1 MAVIKKPVRKIVK
14 ISELKQN
21 QSESTVQLEE
31 NIIPQEQTIQ
41 ESELLKRNNII
52 LQQQTLL
59 DQLADQNLK
68 DQVVYLDPVKD
79 QEVVEQ
85 LSELRKYQS
94 ADQQEEPKKDVTEEY
109 TKKLEDYQN
118 TINQLTTLLNEPDV
132 IQQLENI
139 QQYQNVITQLEQ
151 AKTDYTK
158 IDQLET
164 LLSDTSIAQQ
174 LEQIQKYQDIAN
186 KISTLKNI
194 QSDIQ
199 NTKNTGVKT
208 PFEDNIGDV
217 NINGVSPYAIYYEDY
232 LAQLEIEQ
240 SIQPTS
246 DDLKNMSYYDGNKT
260 YANDYSNLDIPD
272 LEQCIDEG
280 TWRDRLFW
288 KFVINEDRYWD
299 LTYILIKFALGPL
312 ESFLNWFLHKIKSIK
327 IAGWYPFNWVKY
339 TKFAEQFQY
348 DVAKKYD
355 SMFCGTPTFYK
366 NYTGDKYGLA
376 QFLNDLNL

>member
-14 ISELKQN
+14 ISDLKQN
-21 QSESTVQLEE
+21 QSEVTKEYLEE
-31 NIIPQEQTIQ
+31 QTVMPEQTIQ

-59 DQLADQNLK
+59 DQLADNNLK

-94 ADQQEEPKKDVTEEY
+94 VDQENQNIISSYTDESKSIIEDSFDGTKIKESDTLNKESDTP
-109 TKKLEDYQN
+109 TKKLN
-118 TINQLTTLLNEPDV
+118 
-132 IQQLENI
+132 
-139 QQYQNVITQLEQ
+139 
-151 AKTDYTK
+151 
-158 IDQLET
+158 
-164 LLSDTSIAQQ
+164 
-174 LEQIQKYQDIAN
+174 
-186 KISTLKNI
+186 TLKGEYND
-194 QSDIQ
+194 SSTS
-199 NTKNTGVKT
+199 NVGL
-208 PFEDNIGDV
+208 
-217 NINGVSPYAIYYEDY
+217 NGVSPYAIYYEDY
-232 LAQLEIEQ
+232 LAQLEIEK

-246 DDLKNMSYYDGNKT
+246 DDLKKMSYYDGNKT
-260 YANDYSNLDIPD
+260 YGDDYSNLDIPD

-312 ESFLNWFLHKIKSIK
+312 ESFLNWFLHKIKSVK
-327 IAGWYPFNWVKY
+327 IVGWYPFKWVKY

-348 DVAKKYD
+348 NVAKKYD

-376 QFLNDLNL
+376 QFLNDL

>member
-94 ADQQEEPKKDVTEEY
+94 ADQENQNIISSYTEE
-109 TKKLEDYQN
+109 TKKIPYNYSDSNLGN
-118 TINQLTTLLNEPDV
+118 
-132 IQQLENI
+132 
-139 QQYQNVITQLEQ
+139 NVEL
-151 AKTDYTK
+151 
-158 IDQLET
+158 
-164 LLSDTSIAQQ
+164 
-174 LEQIQKYQDIAN
+174 
-186 KISTLKNI
+186 
-194 QSDIQ
+194 
-199 NTKNTGVKT
+199 
-208 PFEDNIGDV
+208 
-217 NINGVSPYAIYYEDY
+217 NGVSPYAIYYEDY

-240 SIQPTS
+240 SIQPTF

-260 YANDYSNLDIPD
+260 YGDDYSNLDIPD

-299 LTYILIKFALGPL
+299 LTYVLIKFALGPL

-366 NYTGDKYGLA
+366 NYTGDKYGLS
-376 QFLNDLNL
+376 QFLNDL